1 MIKNFFETIYQ
12 NVTGTGISMAE
23 FFMENSEAVLGF
35 LIFLVFGTV
44 LGFFAYILVG
54 LIFYGIKDYFNYRKA
69 VKKINIVEVD
79 KNDTNIS

>member
-1 MIKNFFETIYQ
+1 MIKKFFEAIYQ

-23 FFMENSEAVLGF
+23 FFMENCEAIAGF

-44 LGFFAYILVG
+44 LGYFAYILLG
-54 LIFYGIKDYFNYRKA
+54 LIYHGIKDYFEYRKA